1 MNNPS
6 LCIPRVHSN
15 ITEKRIHTIFTKLKL
30 GIINKIDIIQ
40 KNKEDKFK
48 LVFIHFKEWFH
59 EGNALIARERLMNGK
74 EIKVI
79 YDDPWFWKISALR
92 EKPKERKE
100 PKHKMPILQLDDD
113 NKNNDKHENKDDKDE
128 NKDLIDECEYYI
140 QDIYCDNITCPI
152 DYSEMTIDYGEIK
165 LAAKKQKITLNS

>member
-1 MNNPS
+1 MNPS

-15 ITEKRIHTIFTKLKL
+15 ISEKRIHAIFTKLKL
-30 GIINKIDIIQ
+30 GIISKIDIIQ

-48 LVFIHFKEWFH
+48 LVFIHFKEWFR

-92 EKPKERKE
+92 EKPKET
-100 PKHKMPILQLDDD
+100 HKMPILQFDSD
-113 NKNNDKHENKDDKDE
+113 DE
-128 NKDLIDECEYYI
+128 NKDAECYY

-165 LAAKKQKITLNS
+165 LAAKKY

>member
-1 MNNPS
+1 MNPS

-15 ITEKRIHTIFTKLKL
+15 ISEKRIRTIFTKLKL
-30 GIINKIDIIQ
+30 GIISKIDIIQ

-48 LVFIHFKEWFH
+48 LVFIHFKEWFR

-92 EKPKERKE
+92 EKPKET
-100 PKHKMPILQLDDD
+100 HKMPILQFDCD
-113 NKNNDKHENKDDKDE
+113 NENKDA
-128 NKDLIDECEYYI
+128 ECYY

-165 LAAKKQKITLNS
+165 LAAKKS

>member
-1 MNNPS
+1 MNPS

-15 ITEKRIHTIFTKLKL
+15 ISEKRIRTIFTKLKL
-30 GIINKIDIIQ
+30 GIISKIDIIQ

-48 LVFIHFKEWFH
+48 LVFIHFKEWFR

-92 EKPKERKE
+92 EKPKET
-100 PKHKMPILQLDDD
+100 HKMPILQFDSD
-113 NKNNDKHENKDDKDE
+113 NENENNENENKDE
-128 NKDLIDECEYYI
+128 SEYYY
-140 QDIYCDNITCPI
+140 QDIYRDNITSPI

-165 LAAKKQKITLNS
+165 LAAKKY

>member
-1 MNNPS
+1 MNPS

-15 ITEKRIHTIFTKLKL
+15 ISEKRIYTIFIKLKL
-30 GIINKIDIIQ
+30 GIISKIDIIQ

-48 LVFIHFKEWFH
+48 LVFIHFKEWFR

-92 EKPKERKE
+92 EKPKKT
-100 PKHKMPILQLDDD
+100 HKIPILQLD
-113 NKNNDKHENKDDKDE
+113 ETDKDE
-128 NKDLIDECEYYI
+128 TDENNDAECYY

-165 LAAKKQKITLNS
+165 LAAKKQKITINS